1 MDGISGVQSSGL
13 ETLHLCAAVGTL
25 LVVVLLLHLS
35 SAMDDGEFDNGGG
48 GGGGGGPV
56 VAVAGGGGGPVVAVA
71 GGGGG
76 GGGGGGVKWRWQR
89 STASM
94 DYGETMARGRWH
106 STVAVPVGDGD

>member
-1 MDGISGVQSSGL
+1 MDGISGVRSSGL

-48 GGGGGGPV
+48 G
-56 VAVAGGGGGPVVAVA
+56 GGGGGPVVAVA

>member
-1 MDGISGVQSSGL
+1 M
-13 ETLHLCAAVGTL
+13 
-25 LVVVLLLHLS
+25 HLS

-48 GGGGGGPV
+48 G
-56 VAVAGGGGGPVVAVA
+56 GGGGGPVVAVA

>member
-56 VAVAGGGGGPVVAVA
+56 VAVAGGGGG
-71 GGGGG
+71 